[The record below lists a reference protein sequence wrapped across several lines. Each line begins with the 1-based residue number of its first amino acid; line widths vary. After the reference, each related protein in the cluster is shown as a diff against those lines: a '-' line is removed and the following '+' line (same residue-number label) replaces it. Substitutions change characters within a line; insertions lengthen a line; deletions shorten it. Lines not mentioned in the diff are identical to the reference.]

1 MTGSVLTVTA
11 NPALDKTYVV
21 EQLNPGDSHRVPP
34 PVVRAGGKGMNVARV
49 AHQLGA
55 SVLAVATCGG
65 SSGRA
70 YREDLDR
77 SGIPHRLV
85 PVEPATRHSLAFVD
99 RSAGATSIF
108 NETGSALSSSEW
120 RALEQQTGEHL
131 RAAGCLVGSGSLP
144 PQSPADFYPGLV
156 RAASR
161 RGVPCIIDT
170 SGPDLIRAAEAGV
183 FAVKPNHRELLEAT
197 GEANPQ
203 TAARVLIA
211 RGAGVVFLS
220 CGEDGMLAFTS
231 ADPGH
236 FLQARLGHALKG
248 NPTGAGDAAVAAIAV
263 LLAAGCRDVTL
274 MLRTAAAWSSAAVLM
289 PAAGEISPEHR
300 SLIRRITVTRH
311 HDGEELR

>member
-1 MTGSVLTVTA
+1 MTAPVLTVTA

-21 EQLNPGDSHRVPP
+21 DRLTPGDSHRVPP
-34 PVVRAGGKGMNVARV
+34 PLVRAGGKGMNVARV

-70 YREDLDR
+70 YREDLER
-77 SGIPHRLV
+77 SGIPHHLV
-85 PVEPATRHSLAFVD
+85 PVEPATRHSIALVD
-99 RSAGATSIF
+99 RSTGATSIF
-108 NETGSALSSSEW
+108 NETGNALSPSEW
-120 RALEQQTGEHL
+120 RALELRTGEYL
-131 RAAGCLVGSGSLP
+131 RVAGCLVGSGSLP
-144 PQSPADFYPGLV
+144 PQAPAGFYPELV
-156 RAASR
+156 LAASR
-161 RGVPCIIDT
+161 RGVPCIIDA

-183 FAVKPNHRELLEAT
+183 FAVKPNRRELLEAT

-203 TAARVLIA
+203 QAARALIA
-211 RGAGVVFLS
+211 QGAGTVFLS

-263 LLAAGCRDVTL
+263 LLAAGCRDVAL
-274 MLRTAAAWSSAAVLM
+274 MLRTAAAWSSAAVLT

-300 SLIRRITVTRH
+300 SLMRRITVSRH
-311 HDGEELR
+311 RDGEELR